1 MKITEHNAATGEVIT
16 RDMSPSEA
24 TQYEKDQGERAA
36 RIAKLEADAKAKEA
50 LLKRLGIT
58 EAEAALLLA

>member
-1 MKITEHNAATGEVIT
+1 MKITEHNATTGEVII

-36 RIAKLEADAKAKEA
+36 RIAKLEADATVKEA
-50 LLKRLGIT
+50 LLKRLGIS
-58 EAEAALLLA
+58 ADEAALLLG